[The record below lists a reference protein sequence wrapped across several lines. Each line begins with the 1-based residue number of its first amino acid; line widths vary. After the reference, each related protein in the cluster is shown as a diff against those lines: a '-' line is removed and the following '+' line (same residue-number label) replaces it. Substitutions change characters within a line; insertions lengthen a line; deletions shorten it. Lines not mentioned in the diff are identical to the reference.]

1 MIAGKQDIDEGWMR
15 EVRSHC
21 VSKCPYIVPRIMWE
35 ADRFSPEVHPLG
47 GDDTQDLIDLKR
59 LLADTAQQYQF
70 DGFVFE
76 FGFSSEILPL
86 MMEIRSALEGKQIV
100 LVAHPEAGLY
110 GGIA

>member
-21 VSKCPYIVPRIMWE
+21 VSKCPYIVPRITWE

-47 GDDTQDLIDLKR
+47 GDDTQ
-59 LLADTAQQYQF
+59 DTAQQYQF

>member
-21 VSKCPYIVPRIMWE
+21 VSKCPYIVPRITWE

-47 GDDTQDLIDLKR
+47 GDDTQDLTDLKR
-59 LLADTAQQYQF
+59 LLAGTAQQYQF

-76 FGFSSEILPL
+76 FGFSSEILPI

>member
-1 MIAGKQDIDEGWMR
+1 MR

-35 ADRFSPEVHPLG
+35 ADRFSPEVLPLG

-76 FGFSSEILPL
+76 FGFSSEILPI
-86 MMEIRSALEGKQIV
+86 MMEIRSALEGKQII